1 MKLMIGNEE
10 YQLEFGVRFLTEMD
24 KTYHAEQNGFK
35 FGMGLEHALVYLN
48 MENPLVLIEIIK
60 AATAH
65 EKNKPSVT
73 DIKKAIEKYSI
84 ENDGMEG
91 LFSQVREEL
100 GNSPWTKTKLK
111 KLKEEMKK

>member
-1 MKLMIGNEE
+1 MKMEIGKEE

-24 KTYHAEQNGFK
+24 KTYQAEQNGFK
-35 FGMGLEHALVYLN
+35 FGMGLEHALIYLN
-48 MENPLVLIEIIK
+48 MGNPLVLIEIIK

-73 DIKKAIEKYSI
+73 DIKKAIEEYSN
-84 ENDGMEG
+84 ENDGLEG
-91 LFSQVREEL
+91 LFEKIKEEL

-111 KLKEEMKK
+111 KLNEEMKK